1 MNAVYDY
8 RYASA
13 EEHGYSEFDTKVQF
27 LATEAKK
34 NYSVDISTEI
44 TRIVCDDTITL
55 DQVEAEW
62 QKFIEANRPIWEPVV
77 EDLNQ

>member
-1 MNAVYDY
+1 MM
-8 RYASA
+8 
-13 EEHGYSEFDTKVQF
+13 
-27 LATEAKK
+27 
-34 NYSVDISTEI
+34 IS
-44 TRIVCDDTITL
+44 CDDTITL